1 MELGYFGLFIEKR
14 FDVYNTMSYGS
25 SIFVGAGA
33 SEGIPTYRY
42 TEFLVLEPEATVY
55 FRLAD
60 EMEIGLG
67 GSYRVFANEAG
78 FSTLGLSNFNLNFR
92 ILFGG

>member
-1 MELGYFGLFIEKR
+1 
-14 FDVYNTMSYGS
+14 MSYGS

-42 TEFLVLEPEATVY
+42 TEFFVLEPQATVY
-55 FRLAD
+55 FRLAN
-60 EMEIGLG
+60 EMKIGLG
-67 GSYRVFANEAG
+67 GGYRIFANERG
-78 FSTLGLSNFNLNFR
+78 FSTLGLSNFNVNFM